1 MSTIK
6 SCIETL
12 YPFLTYE
19 RKDRFEEVL
28 RKRTKYITVVLED
41 IFKGMNASAVMR
53 SADGFGLQDLHIIEK
68 EHKWIGT
75 KSVSK
80 GASSWLTLHKY
91 NGDDPSSQCVSTLKA
106 QGYRVVATSPHE
118 GSYTPD
124 TLPLDQPIAIVMG
137 TELTGVSDNMMSQV
151 DDYVHIKM
159 YGFSESF
166 NVSVATAIILNRL
179 RNRLDDMGVDE
190 GLSEEEMERLR
201 LVWAYKSV
209 KDADA
214 ILKHYGMEMPFEI

>member
-1 MSTIK
+1 MSSIK
-6 SCIETL
+6 ACTDTL
-12 YPFLTYE
+12 YSFLTDE
-19 RKDRFEEVL
+19 RKERFEEVL
-28 RKRTKYITVVLED
+28 SKRTKYITVVLED
-41 IFKGMNASAVMR
+41 IFQSRNSSAVMR
-53 SADGFGLQDLHIIEK
+53 SADGFGLQDLHIIEM

-118 GSYTPD
+118 GGYTPE
-124 TLPLDQPIAIVMG
+124 TLPLDKPVAIVMG
-137 TELTGVSDNMMSQV
+137 TELTGVSREMISQS
-151 DDYVHIKM
+151 DDFVEIKM
-159 YGFSESF
+159 SGFSESF

-179 RNRLDDMGVDE
+179 RNRLDNMGVDE
-190 GLSEEEMERLR
+190 GLSEDEKERLR